1 MQNLVAAQL
10 HESYAPSSDGEG
22 LQFMP
27 MRDGSISTGTVAPAE
42 SVCGIRL
49 CVQETRRGAPRTAL
63 EWTGLVRIASGE
75 LEVSR
80 AQCDRLVEL
89 GLVQIVNGKPCLT
102 QHGRLTLGLPE

>member
-1 MQNLVAAQL
+1 MQNLVAVQP

-22 LQFMP
+22 LRFMP
-27 MRDGSISTGTVAPAE
+27 MRDGSISSDAVATAE

-49 CVQETRRGAPRTAL
+49 CVQDVRRAAPRTAL

-75 LEVSR
+75 LEVPR

-102 QHGRLTLGLPE
+102 RHGRLTLGLPE

>member
-1 MQNLVAAQL
+1 
-10 HESYAPSSDGEG
+10 
-22 LQFMP
+22 MP
-27 MRDGSISTGTVAPAE
+27 MRDGSISSDAVATAK

-49 CVQETRRGAPRTAL
+49 CVQEVRRGAPRTAL

-102 QHGRLTLGLPE
+102 QHGRLTLGLAE